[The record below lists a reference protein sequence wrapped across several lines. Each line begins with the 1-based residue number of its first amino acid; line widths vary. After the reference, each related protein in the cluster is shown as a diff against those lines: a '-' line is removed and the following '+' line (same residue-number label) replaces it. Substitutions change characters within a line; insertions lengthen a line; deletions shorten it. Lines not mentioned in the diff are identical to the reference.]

1 MASVRRALFFA
12 VLFSSAFLPAECT
25 NDHRTNKNAGILVT
39 DFTISG
45 TQTISATDLARM
57 TTAFIGSCFDE
68 DSEEMEERLRA
79 SFQDRGYF
87 KVEVKS
93 LRVKPRDPLGVPK
106 PVTLEAEVSEGL
118 RYRLG
123 EIAFVDNHA
132 FDADTLRREFSLKTG
147 EVFERDKIARGLEGL
162 RKLYGSLGF
171 LDYIAIPETRF
182 DSNATTSLAI
192 TFEEG
197 PQYHMGK
204 LDIVAAKEAAARLHA
219 EWKLPEGAVYDNNY
233 IDHFLG
239 DHRALLPVSFSREN
253 VQIFQNCPDALVEV
267 RMIIDPAEDKA
278 TSLPKNVPCKEHPKT
293 SNQKKDE

>member
-1 MASVRRALFFA
+1 MASVHRALFFA
-12 VLFSSAFLPAECT
+12 LLFSSAFLVAECT
-25 NDHRTNKNAGILVT
+25 HDHRTNKNAGILVT

-87 KVEVKS
+87 KVEVKT
-93 LRVKPRDPLGVPK
+93 LRVKPADPLGVPK
-106 PVTLEAEVSEGL
+106 PVTIEAEVSEGL

-123 EIAFVDNHA
+123 QITFVDNHA
-132 FDADTLRREFSLKTG
+132 FDADTLRREFSLKAG

-162 RKLYGSLGF
+162 RKLYGSSGF
-171 LDYIAIPETRF
+171 LDYMAIPETRF
-182 DSNATTSLAI
+182 DSNATTSLI
-192 TFEEG
+192 MTFDEG

-204 LDIVAAKEAAARLHA
+204 LDIVAAKEAAARLRS
-219 EWKLPEGAVYDNNY
+219 EWKLAEGAVYDATY
-233 IDHFLG
+233 VDHYL
-239 DHRALLPVSFSREN
+239 DDNRALLPVSFSREN

-267 RMIIDPAEDKA
+267 QMIIDPDEEPSHPA
-278 TSLPKNVPCKEHPKT
+278 PKNVECAKHESKDM
-293 SNQKKDE
+293 QK